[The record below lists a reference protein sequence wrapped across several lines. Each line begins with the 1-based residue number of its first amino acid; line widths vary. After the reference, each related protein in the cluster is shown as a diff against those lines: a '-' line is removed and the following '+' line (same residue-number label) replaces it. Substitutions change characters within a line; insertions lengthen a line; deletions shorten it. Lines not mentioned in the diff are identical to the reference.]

1 MKGPNKHLMLAAGLL
16 VCAVTLSA
24 QAPDVDWMNTYGG
37 AVGEEIYAIDVTGD
51 GYIIAGHTSS
61 FGGGNA
67 DLYVLKT
74 DLNGDSLWMTVWGTS
89 RQERGRDVIACSG
102 GGYAVV
108 GIERIAQAS
117 MPQVFF
123 HQLDAAG
130 AIVNT
135 KNYGHVGDDDAWS
148 IFETSDG
155 GFVIA
160 GRTDVSNSGN
170 NDVYLIRTD
179 ASGDTLWTRN
189 YGSPEDDEG
198 YRAEQTPD
206 GGFIV
211 VGHTKVAGASDVDIY
226 LIRTDANGDTLWTR
240 RHGGPN
246 VEFGY
251 CVRPT
256 SDGGFIVAGSTES
269 YGAGQSDFYLIKTTA
284 LGDTL
289 WTRTYGGHHYEY
301 AHSVIPH
308 NNGYTV
314 VGRSQSFGDADKDMY
329 IVRTNLLGD
338 VLWTK
343 VIGEQLEDWGYDI
356 EATEDGCYVATGYTN
371 SYGAND
377 NKAWLVKLDSD
388 PTGVDEK
395 LLRPRVSVRCHP
407 NPFNP
412 ATTITYRLPEDG
424 LVTVTVY
431 DTAGRKLA
439 VVYDGTQVRGAHTLR
454 WNALGFPSGVY
465 FVRLDALGETR
476 TVKTVLL
483 K

>member
-1 MKGPNKHLMLAAGLL
+1 MNILGKCTIVLSILL
-16 VCAVTLSA
+16 VSVGSASA
-24 QAPDVDWMNTYGG
+24 QAPDVDWMKTYGG
-37 AVGEEIYAIDVTGD
+37 TGGEEIYAIDVTGD

-61 FGGGNA
+61 YGGGNA

-74 DLNGDSLWMTVWGTS
+74 DLNGDSLWMAVWGTS

-108 GIERIAQAS
+108 GIERIVQAN

-123 HQLDAAG
+123 HRLDAAG

-135 KNYGHVGDDDAWS
+135 KNYGHIGDDDAWS
-148 IFETSDG
+148 IVETSDG
-155 GFVIA
+155 GFLI
-160 GRTDVSNSGN
+160 GGTTDVSNSGN
-170 NDVYLIRTD
+170 NNVYLIRTD

-189 YGSPEDDEG
+189 YGGLEDDEG

-211 VGHTKVAGASDVDIY
+211 VGHTDAAGASDVDLY

-269 YGAGQSDFYLIKTTA
+269 YGAGQSDFYLVKTNA
-284 LGDTL
+284 LGDSL

-301 AHSVIPH
+301 ARSVITN
-308 NNGYTV
+308 NNGYTI
-314 VGRSQSFGDADKDMY
+314 VGHSQSFGNADKDMY
-329 IVRTNLLGD
+329 IVRTTLLGD
-338 VLWTK
+338 VLWAK
-343 VIGEQLEDWGYDI
+343 VIGEEREDWGYDI
-356 EATEDGCYVATGYTN
+356 ETTSDGCYVVAGYTN
-371 SYGAND
+371 SYGESD
-377 NKAWLVKLDSD
+377 NKAWLVKLEAD
-388 PTGVDEK
+388 PTAVDDK
-395 LLRPRVSVRCHP
+395 VLSPRVSIRCHP

-412 ATTITYRLPEDG
+412 ATTITYRLPEDC
-424 LVTVTVY
+424 LVTVSVY

-439 VVYDGTQVRGAHTLR
+439 VVYDGAQVKGEQTLH
-454 WNALGFPSGVY
+454 WNAMGFPSGVY
-465 FVRLDALGETR
+465 FVRLDASGETH
-476 TVKTVLL
+476 TVKTILL